1 MRAQYNPISYAAAGG
16 AANQLFPPTT
26 AAGGWGMETIL
37 TFCLVY
43 MVLSATDAER
53 AVDAPHLPVRRP
65 GFRGR

>member
-1 MRAQYNPISYAAAGG
+1 
-16 AANQLFPPTT
+16 
-26 AAGGWGMETIL
+26 METIL

-65 GFRGR
+65 CAGHRCQKCWVPDA